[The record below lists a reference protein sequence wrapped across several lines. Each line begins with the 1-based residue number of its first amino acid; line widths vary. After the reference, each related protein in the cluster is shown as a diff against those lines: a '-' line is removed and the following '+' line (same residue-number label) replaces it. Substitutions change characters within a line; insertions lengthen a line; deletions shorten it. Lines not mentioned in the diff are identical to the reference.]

1 MPCVELKTCCLWREV
16 CKTRTG
22 ESEWRTEPA
31 LCREGRRAPS
41 LHLGTPSFLPPSLPF
56 LQNGDQTRVPRG
68 LGHFVCIL
76 TDILRFAAKRQSIKV
91 LPLKRKRD
99 GDKLSAE
106 GRLEKRSFEHPL
118 SLLKTNW
125 NQLFQCLNATQ
136 LSFAPGKALFLPMR
150 TLHQQIGFSLVSWPD
165 RPKRPQWGLSAFKT
179 DCFHWNAKLGFTPL
193 CTRIKNSPEWCSV
206 LGRRQDS
213 PWGKSSLAN

>member
-1 MPCVELKTCCLWREV
+1 MEKLYFSQNAVGGIENVLPWREV

-106 GRLEKRSFEHPL
+106 GRLERDLL
-118 SLLKTNW
+118 S
-125 NQLFQCLNATQ
+125 
-136 LSFAPGKALFLPMR
+136 
-150 TLHQQIGFSLVSWPD
+150 
-165 RPKRPQWGLSAFKT
+165 
-179 DCFHWNAKLGFTPL
+179 
-193 CTRIKNSPEWCSV
+193 TRYHY
-206 LGRRQDS
+206 
-213 PWGKSSLAN
+213 